1 MAGKNGKLEIGQVVP
16 FKGQDGLPREARI
29 TDLTAHR
36 VSYEVRKVPEEG
48 RRKGRF
54 SKTPVETTR
63 RAFRTMIG

>member
-1 MAGKNGKLEIGQVVP
+1 MAGKNGKLEVGQVIE
-16 FKGQDGLPREARI
+16 FTGDNGIRQEARI
-29 TDLTAHR
+29 TDLTPYH

-54 SKTPVETTR
+54 AKTPVETTR